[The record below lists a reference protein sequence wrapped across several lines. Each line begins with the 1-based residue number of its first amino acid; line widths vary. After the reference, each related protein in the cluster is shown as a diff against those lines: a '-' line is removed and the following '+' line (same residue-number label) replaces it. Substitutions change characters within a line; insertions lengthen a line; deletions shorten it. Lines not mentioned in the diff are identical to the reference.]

1 MPVSERRLNIKFIQE
16 HLEKMQEIRDNNRTV
31 TADKPLM
38 LKPDIK
44 IPDSPNAV
52 YSSTV
57 KSKK

>member
-1 MPVSERRLNIKFIQE
+1 MPISERRLNIRFIKE
-16 HLEKMQEIRDNNRTV
+16 HLEKMQEIRDSNKTV

-38 LKPDIK
+38 LNPNIDILN
-44 IPDSPNAV
+44 SSNAT

>member
-1 MPVSERRLNIKFIQE
+1 
-16 HLEKMQEIRDNNRTV
+16 MQEIRDNNRTV